1 MTSIALD
8 LYSAALGLPESD
20 RLQLASELIASVD
33 GKADSGWDHAWLA
46 ELDRREQAVRDGG
59 NPGSSWSEARARIA
73 QRLVP
78 R

>member
-1 MTSIALD
+1 MTAVALH
-8 LYSAALGLPESD
+8 LFSAALALPEGE

-33 GKADSGWDHAWLA
+33 GEADAGWDDAWLA

-59 NPGSSWSEARARIA
+59 NPGSSWSEAKARILD
-73 QRLVP
+73 RLAP

>member
-8 LYSAALGLPESD
+8 LYSAALGLSESE

-33 GKADSGWDHAWLA
+33 GEADSGWDGAWLA

-59 NPGSSWSEARARIA
+59 NPGSTWSEARDRIA
-73 QRLVP
+73 QRLGS